1 MLTKN
6 IPIKYSVL
14 IKSIFLLP
22 DYDCMNKQI
31 KRLLWYFK
39 HLYYRSSLSLCGSF
53 EL

>member
-6 IPIKYSVL
+6 IPIKYGLL

-22 DYDCMNKQI
+22 DNKSVNNKI
-31 KRLLWYFK
+31 KKILCCIK
-39 HLYYRSSLSLCGSF
+39 HLDYRSEISLYEVF